1 MHKRDF
7 EILNDFTILYIED
20 DAELRKHTTAILE
33 DFTKDIFAVRSC
45 DEAIAV
51 LQKQHIDVIISDI
64 LLENESGIECLRH
77 IKEEMRLHIPAIL
90 TTAHTDTELLL
101 EAIKLKVENYLVKPI
116 SIKELLNSLHDI
128 LKPLIQEK
136 EIERTQYIIKTI
148 AAVIDGK
155 QVELV
160 RFIIRNLD
168 NDNLL
173 NYSYSEIMEQTGISK
188 PTIIKLFKQLLSKGI
203 LVKVQNGKYRFD
215 ARKLDIP

>member
-7 EILNDFTILYIED
+7 EILNGFNILYIED
-20 DAELRKHTTAILE
+20 EAELLKHTTAILE
-33 DFTKDIFAVRSC
+33 DFAKNIFAVRTC
-45 DEAIAV
+45 DEAITT
-51 LQKQHIDVIISDI
+51 LQVQHIDVIISDI

-77 IKEEMRLHIPAIL
+77 IKEKMGLKIPAIL

-128 LKPLIQEK
+128 LMPLIQEK
-136 EIERTQYIIKTI
+136 EIRRTQHIIKTI

-168 NDNLL
+168 DDNLL
-173 NYSYSEIMEQTGISK
+173 NYSYGDIMEQTGISK